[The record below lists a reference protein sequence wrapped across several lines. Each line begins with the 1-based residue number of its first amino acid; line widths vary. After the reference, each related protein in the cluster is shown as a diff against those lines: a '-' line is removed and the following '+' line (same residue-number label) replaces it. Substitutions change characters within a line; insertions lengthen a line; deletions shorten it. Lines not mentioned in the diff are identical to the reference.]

1 MRRNGTLSMFLAGFA
16 LVASAALQADSLKLV
31 SVTPPDGS
39 PVNGVAPGLGPAGLS
54 AGSTVLATFD
64 YELASVPQAKIDVFT
79 SGVGGNPPHT
89 GLSYPNTATPGTG
102 QKAVRFGVQCM
113 KGGPAAYDI
122 SIIRYR
128 MTDAATNA
136 VLAENIQAVKYRF
149 SCAAKKSSQPGGR
162 RKIKSTTPR

>member
-1 MRRNGTLSMFLAGFA
+1 MRRNATLSMLLAGLGLA
-16 LVASAALQADSLKLV
+16 ASAALQADSLKFV
-31 SVTPPDGS
+31 SVNPPDGS
-39 PVNGVAPGLGPAGLS
+39 PVKGVAPGLGPAGLS
-54 AGSTVLATFD
+54 AGSAVLATFN
-64 YELASVPQAKIDVFT
+64 YELTSVPQAKIDVIT

-89 GLSYPNTATPGTG
+89 GVSYQNTATPGTG

-122 SIIRYR
+122 AIIRYR
-128 MTDAATNA
+128 MTDAATNN

-162 RKIKSTTPR
+162 RKIKSTTPL